1 MATFSP
7 IPAYALG
14 TLTLALG
21 CNALARPGPEYPR
34 FGLPFES
41 AASPASTHGNNKRT
55 LPPGAV
61 SPLMYIKGIREMS
74 YGLTLLALQYYR
86 QETAVTIFAAV
97 CALVGLADGFVVWAN
112 GGKALRMKAFGHWI
126 TCLGFGGWAWWRA
139 CA

>member
-7 IPAYALG
+7 IPAYVLG
-14 TLTLALG
+14 TLTLSLG

-41 AASPASTHGNNKRT
+41 AASLASTHGNNKRT

-74 YGLTLLALQYYR
+74 YGLTLLALQYYG

-126 TCLGFGGWAWWRA
+126 TCLGFGGWACWRA

>member
-7 IPAYALG
+7 IPAYVLG

-21 CNALARPGPEYPR
+21 CHALARPGPEYPR

-41 AASPASTHGNNKRT
+41 AAASSAFSHGNKRT
-55 LPPGAV
+55 PPPGAV
-61 SPLMYIKGIREMS
+61 SPLMYIKGIRETS
-74 YGLTLLALQYYR
+74 YGLTLLALQYCG
-86 QETAVTIFAAV
+86 QETAVTIFAGV

-112 GGKALRMKAFGHWI
+112 GGEALKSKAFGHWI
-126 TCLGFGGWAWWRA
+126 TCLAFGGWAWWRA